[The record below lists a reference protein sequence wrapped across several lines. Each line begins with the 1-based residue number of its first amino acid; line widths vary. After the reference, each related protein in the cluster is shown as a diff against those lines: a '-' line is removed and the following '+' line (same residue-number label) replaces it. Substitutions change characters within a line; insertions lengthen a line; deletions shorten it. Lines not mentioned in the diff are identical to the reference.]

1 MISAMND
8 DRVKDE
14 ATETSAAEAEAP
26 PADAARSKDQ
36 KRVDIPLTKM
46 TKDQLIEKIE
56 EAEALSLKNYDL
68 YLRSQAEIDNL
79 KKRYQKE
86 QQELAKFANESLLKQ
101 LLPVADNLE
110 KAIEHSQNETS
121 VDALRKG
128 VELTLKALMDVLQKA
143 GVETIEAVGEPFDP
157 NFHEAVSE
165 VADDSVETGTVIKDL
180 QKGYVLNQRLI
191 RPSMVIVS
199 RKTG

>member
-1 MISAMND
+1 MND
-8 DRVKDE
+8 DRVKNE
-14 ATETSAAEAEAP
+14 ATETSAAEAEAL

-79 KKRYQKE
+79 RKRYQKE

-121 VDALRKG
+121 ADALRKG
-128 VELTLKALMDVLQKA
+128 VELTLKSLMDVLQKA

>member
-1 MISAMND
+1 VISVMDD

-14 ATETSAAEAEAP
+14 ATEISAGETEEAP
-26 PADAARSKDQ
+26 RETARSQDQ
-36 KRVDIPLTKM
+36 KREDIPLKEFTKG
-46 TKDQLIEKIE
+46 QLIKKVE
-56 EAEALSLKNYDL
+56 EAEAASQKNYDL

-86 QQELAKFANESLLKQ
+86 QQGLVKFANESLVKQ

-110 KAIEHSQNETS
+110 KAIDHSQNETS
-121 VDALRKG
+121 VDALREG

-143 GVETIEAVGEPFDP
+143 GAETIEAVGEVFDP

-165 VADDSVETGTVIKDL
+165 VADDRVAAGTVLKDL
-180 QKGYVLNQRLI
+180 QKGYTLNQRLL

-199 RKTG
+199 RKPA

>member
-8 DRVKDE
+8 DRVKNE
-14 ATETSAAEAEAP
+14 ATETSAAEAEAL

-79 KKRYQKE
+79 RKRYQKE

-121 VDALRKG
+121 ADALRKG
-128 VELTLKALMDVLQKA
+128 VELTLKSLMDVLQKA

>member
-1 MISAMND
+1 VISAMND

-14 ATETSAAEAEAP
+14 ATETSAAEAEAV
-26 PADAARSKDQ
+26 PADAGRSKDQ

-79 KKRYQKE
+79 RKRYQKE

-128 VELTLKALMDVLQKA
+128 VELTLKSLMDVLQKA

>member
-1 MISAMND
+1 VISVMDD

-14 ATETSAAEAEAP
+14 ATEISAGETEEAP
-26 PADAARSKDQ
+26 RETARSQDQ
-36 KRVDIPLTKM
+36 KREDIPLKEFTKG
-46 TKDQLIEKIE
+46 QLIKKVE
-56 EAEALSLKNYDL
+56 EAEAASQKNYDL

-86 QQELAKFANESLLKQ
+86 QQGLVKFANESLIKQ

-110 KAIEHSQNETS
+110 KAIDHSQNETS
-121 VDALRKG
+121 VDALREG

-143 GVETIEAVGEPFDP
+143 GAETIEAVGASFDP

-165 VADDSVETGTVIKDL
+165 VADDRVAAGTVLKDL
-180 QKGYVLNQRLI
+180 QKGYTLNQRLL

-199 RKTG
+199 KKPA

>member
-1 MISAMND
+1 VISAMND

-14 ATETSAAEAEAP
+14 ATETSAAEAEAL
-26 PADAARSKDQ
+26 PADASRSKDQ

-128 VELTLKALMDVLQKA
+128 VELTLKSLMDVLQKA